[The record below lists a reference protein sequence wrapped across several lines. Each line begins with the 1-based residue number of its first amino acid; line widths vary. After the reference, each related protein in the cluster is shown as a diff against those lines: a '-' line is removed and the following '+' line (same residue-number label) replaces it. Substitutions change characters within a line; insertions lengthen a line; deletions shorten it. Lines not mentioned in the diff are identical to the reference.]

1 GRVRRIWLE
10 PNNAPV
16 YPPVI
21 KAILNADLI
30 IVGPGSLYTSLLP
43 NLLVPDLLGAMQAS
57 RAAKVYICN
66 IATQAGE
73 TDTYTCYD
81 HVSSLEEHVGDKI
94 FDVVLCND
102 NYEGQLNEDSYWVRV
117 DEKSLTDTRVR
128 SADLTNKNFP
138 WRHDSVKLAEAL
150 IEILD

>member
-1 GRVRRIWLE
+1 
-10 PNNAPV
+10 
-16 YPPVI
+16 
-21 KAILNADLI
+21 
-30 IVGPGSLYTSLLP
+30 
-43 NLLVPDLLGAMQAS
+43 
-57 RAAKVYICN
+57 
-66 IATQAGE
+66 
-73 TDTYTCYD
+73 
-81 HVSSLEEHVGDKI
+81 LEEHVGDKI

-150 IEILD
+150 IEILDEHIGSLE